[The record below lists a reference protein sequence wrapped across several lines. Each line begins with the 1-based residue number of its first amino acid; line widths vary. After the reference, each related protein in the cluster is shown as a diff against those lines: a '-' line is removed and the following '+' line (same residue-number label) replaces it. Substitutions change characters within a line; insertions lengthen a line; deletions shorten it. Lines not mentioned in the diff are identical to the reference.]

1 MLSLF
6 PGCHSFEVEHYGD
19 QSVAYIMKALEAGRR
34 LRFERL
40 HWDSVMPA
48 HQLSQNFNMNRGK
61 DTPPQTAEDYLIFK
75 RLAYPEKQ
83 VEFSETMV
91 ATIQAIAKVSYPQ
104 WIRWCL
110 PWGQILGTKTRSE
123 PLNPLFICNK
133 NLVVFGPKYIQDWIQ
148 IELAAFQIDAS
159 EAGSVVTLYDPI
171 TDEPVID
178 LKLPK
183 DIGSG
188 YYENERFKVL
198 KFHKEDA
205 LLAHG

>member
-1 MLSLF
+1 
-6 PGCHSFEVEHYGD
+6 
-19 QSVAYIMKALEAGRR
+19 MKALEAGRR